1 MSLEV
6 PRDIMVGVDE
16 PTFDQEKSLRL
27 KPEEIEKLG
36 EYILRLR
43 LVPDQDYF
51 AVDFPVKVLSVIDSE
66 IHKRVKL
73 EMLQKRKISRPA
85 FDELFDPEGF
95 IRGESV
101 DPTDDYNQIGEMVTL
116 GYLLGGRSIDLYGHD
131 LYAYLKNPQ
140 RTQEIKTRE
149 KQLVA
154 V

>member
-1 MSLEV
+1 
-6 PRDIMVGVDE
+6 
-16 PTFDQEKSLRL
+16 
-27 KPEEIEKLG
+27 
-36 EYILRLR
+36 
-43 LVPDQDYF
+43 
-51 AVDFPVKVLSVIDSE
+51 
-66 IHKRVKL
+66 
-73 EMLQKRKISRPA
+73 MLQKRKISRPA